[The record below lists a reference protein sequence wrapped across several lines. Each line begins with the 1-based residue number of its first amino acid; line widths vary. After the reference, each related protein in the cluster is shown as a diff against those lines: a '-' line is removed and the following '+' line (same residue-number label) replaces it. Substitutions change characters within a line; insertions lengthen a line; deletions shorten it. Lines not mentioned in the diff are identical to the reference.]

1 MNTIMNARAII
12 HNSYYWLERHAR
24 LISRATSSR
33 PSVEESQ
40 YAQIEKLC
48 KDKQQFFNVIDFF
61 GIRPGRYED
70 HTQWALAED
79 EIYEIPTFL
88 EPMLD
93 DFDTSFNFKNML
105 IPSQVSMIITLAIN
119 HAKKREAR
127 RVAAPLPEDED
138 YRPYNDP
145 LTQIQIKR
153 GQIVR
158 TCFRCRDKK
167 YRMSGIMDYV
177 LWYGDRE
184 ELEMNLIIFH
194 APTQG
199 DIDLP
204 ILFSYMGAIHGAR
217 KRAGRNSALYGI
229 YSDKSDWAFVYLDK
243 YGRYTVRVLNWT
255 TSKREIY
262 TYITRIVEGAI
273 HLMQTNYG
281 SHWEE
286 DKTASE
292 IACCFIDD
300 ADWGDRSLHA
310 TIKPSVLTGKRE

>member
-88 EPMLD
+88 GNDYLCLTPPEYEKKKEPNNNNTNICPEPMLD

-204 ILFSYMGAIHGAR
+204 ILFSYMGKEY
-217 KRAGRNSALYGI
+217 KRI
-229 YSDKSDWAFVYLDK
+229 
-243 YGRYTVRVLNWT
+243 
-255 TSKREIY
+255 
-262 TYITRIVEGAI
+262 
-273 HLMQTNYG
+273 
-281 SHWEE
+281 
-286 DKTASE
+286 
-292 IACCFIDD
+292 C
-300 ADWGDRSLHA
+300 RSLFDA
-310 TIKPSVLTGKRE
+310 PRDY